1 MMSGASHFWTLPLDL
16 PLLGHQ
22 VVNLNTLLMVWV
34 GIITVLV
41 FAKMATHQASVYPSR
56 LQLAGEGIV
65 NMVRGV
71 TSSTGHERGD
81 KYLFFSGSVFLFIL
95 VANVMGQLPL
105 RLIPLPHGEL
115 LAATG
120 DLNTTVAL
128 AVLTVA
134 FYFGFGISQ
143 KGLGYFKH
151 YFEPLPFMF
160 PMHLM
165 EDITRPGSL
174 ALRLFLNI
182 MVGELLSS
190 VALQVAKIGLP
201 CFVIGYELFVAFLQ
215 AYIFMLLSSVY
226 IGMMSESHE
235 AHH

>member
-1 MMSGASHFWTLPLDL
+1 MMSGTSHFWTLSLDL

-22 VVNLNTLLMVWV
+22 VVNLNTLIMVWV

-41 FAKMATHQASVYPSR
+41 LAKWAAHQASVYPSR
-56 LQLAGEGIV
+56 LQFVAEGVV

-71 TSSTGHERGD
+71 TTSTGHERGD

-95 VANVMGQLPL
+95 AVNLMGQLPL
-105 RLIPLPHGEL
+105 RLIPIPHGEL

-128 AVLTVA
+128 ALLTLV
-134 FYFGFGISQ
+134 FYVGFGISQ

-151 YFEPLPFMF
+151 YFEPMPFML
-160 PMHLM
+160 PMHLI
-165 EDITRPGSL
+165 EDVTRPGSL

-182 MVGELLSS
+182 MVGELLSG
-190 VALQVAKIGLP
+190 VTLQMFKIGLP
-201 CFVIGYELFVAFLQ
+201 CFVICYELFVAFLQ